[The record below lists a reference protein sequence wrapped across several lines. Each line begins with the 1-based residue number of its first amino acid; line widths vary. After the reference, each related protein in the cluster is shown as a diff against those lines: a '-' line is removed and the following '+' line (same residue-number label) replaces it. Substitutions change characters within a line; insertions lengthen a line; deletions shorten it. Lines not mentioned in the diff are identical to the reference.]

1 MSDERKHTMAV
12 ITFSGHDTADQAY
25 DDLHHADD
33 VKIKTAAVVTRKDNG
48 KLKLKHKRRITV
60 WKGIIGGGAI
70 GALLAVA
77 TGGVGLAAGALAGGL
92 VGTTRHKQ
100 RQHLKEYLDDKL
112 GQNDSA
118 LGIEFKDDTNWT
130 AVESIV
136 DKYNGDYLK
145 VELTPEAKAVLD
157 QMATDEDTAK
167 AVSAEVESEDADDV
181 EEVEPADDSGDGE
194 EASE

>member
-1 MSDERKHTMAV
+1 MLFD
-12 ITFSGHDTADQAY
+12 AY
-25 DDLHHADD
+25 F
-33 VKIKTAAVVTRKDNG
+33 
-48 KLKLKHKRRITV
+48 RR
-60 WKGIIGGGAI
+60 A
-70 GALLAVA
+70 
-77 TGGVGLAAGALAGGL
+77 
-92 VGTTRHKQ
+92 
-100 RQHLKEYLDDKL
+100 KEYLDDKL